1 MPADTGHGD
10 GGPQGRGP
18 GTVGPRNG
26 GHGDRGRG
34 VPRTLAEELRTRPDD
49 ALAALLSARP
59 DLLSPVPNDL
69 TQLATRAGTR
79 ASVVRAV
86 ERLDRFAQQTA
97 EALAI
102 APDPC
107 PYETLRDLLTG
118 DASTE
123 DARGARGS
131 GGSGDVR
138 GPDDAQGPGGA
149 RGPDDAQDPGDA
161 RGSADA
167 HGPQDARGR
176 ENTRGR
182 EGARGPQDAQGPGGA
197 QGPGDT
203 QDPKYGRGTAEAPG
217 PEDARRP
224 GEAQGPGGTPST
236 GNAQGPSD
244 ASAAGTPS
252 ATGIPSD
259 VGPASDTG
267 TTSGAGTTPNTETP
281 STVGPAPDTGTPS
294 PTGTT
299 PSTGPAPGARTTAAA
314 GPASGIGPTPTPAA
328 ETAAGVGAASR
339 IATPLSPDERAAI
352 AAELP
357 RAVATLREQALVWG
371 GDDRLRLVRTAREL
385 LAPSPTSPSPT
396 GLGPTMQ
403 EAASGMSPG
412 RLQELLAGDGLAPTH
427 DPVTA
432 VAALAELFQDRARM
446 AALLD
451 GAPAGALAVL
461 AKLTWGPPYG
471 EASVASPTPPVGWLL
486 DHGLLLPSGPRNVVL
501 PREVALHLRH
511 GRAHRAPEPLAPP
524 LSPITEHNPQAV
536 DNTAAGQTFTA
547 LATVEELL
555 GQWESAGPPVLR
567 AGGLSVRD
575 LKRTAVALDVSEPVA
590 AFWIELAYAAGLLAS
605 DGETDERYAPTPAY
619 DDWLRLPAEERWAR
633 LAAAWLPATRTAGLV
648 GGRDGRG
655 RTLAALGPDLDRS
668 PAPEVRRRILG
679 LLATLPPGAAAA
691 PEVLLARL
699 RWERPAGH
707 RGAAAAA
714 APGAASST
722 GSTGITGTTGTAGT
736 AGTTGT
742 TPGITSPTGT
752 TGSVPGATSPT
763 SEDLRSRLARWTIA
777 EAEMLGITGRA
788 ALSSHGRALL
798 ERHPDEPPT
807 SGSDT
812 ASAHAARLLAPLLPE
827 PLDHVLLQADL
838 TAVAPG
844 PLERPL
850 AETLGVLADVE
861 SKGGATVYRFTP
873 ESVRRALDA
882 GRTADDVHTFLAAH
896 SRTPVPQPLSYLV
909 DDVARKHGRL
919 RIGAASAY
927 LRCDDDTL
935 LAEILADRRSAGL
948 RLRRLAPTVLAA
960 QAPPDTLLEGLRAM
974 GYAPAAESAEGDV
987 LVSRPEAQR
996 TPPRT
1001 PPVPVPEGPPLPDAT
1016 LLGAAVRAI
1025 RAGDLA
1031 ATAPHKTVAASGAGS
1046 GPEAGPHG
1054 SGTGS
1059 GADSG
1064 VGSGAGSRSGARSG
1078 GGSGGGG
1085 DRLPRTTSA
1094 DTLATMQAAAL
1105 TGSNVW
1111 IGYVNANGA
1120 ATQRVIAPVR
1130 VEGGFVT
1137 AYDHTSDEVR
1147 TYPLHRITGAAELAE
1162 DAT

>member
-1 MPADTGHGD
+1 MPSDTGHGD
-10 GGPQGRGP
+10 S
-18 GTVGPRNG
+18 GPRDGIPRDG
-26 GHGDRGRG
+26 GRDDRGRG

-49 ALAALLSARP
+49 ALAALLRARP

-86 ERLDRFAQQTA
+86 ERLDRFALQTA
-97 EALAI
+97 EALAV

-107 PYETLRDLLTG
+107 PYATLRDLMTGGGHAGDGGPQQDGRPRAAG
-118 DASTE
+118 DAS
-123 DARGARGS
+123 A
-131 GGSGDVR
+131 
-138 GPDDAQGPGGA
+138 
-149 RGPDDAQDPGDA
+149 
-161 RGSADA
+161 
-167 HGPQDARGR
+167 
-176 ENTRGR
+176 
-182 EGARGPQDAQGPGGA
+182 
-197 QGPGDT
+197 
-203 QDPKYGRGTAEAPG
+203 
-217 PEDARRP
+217 
-224 GEAQGPGGTPST
+224 T
-236 GNAQGPSD
+236 GNASAARD
-244 ASAAGTPS
+244 ASAAGNAS
-252 ATGIPSD
+252 AAGD
-259 VGPASDTG
+259 ASD
-267 TTSGAGTTPNTETP
+267 S
-281 STVGPAPDTGTPS
+281 
-294 PTGTT
+294 
-299 PSTGPAPGARTTAAA
+299 AR
-314 GPASGIGPTPTPAA
+314 GPASGVSPGAGADQGAAHEGTADQSAAHEGAADQGTADERATHEGATEQHTAKQCAA
-328 ETAAGVGAASR
+328 EQHTAEQRTTADG
-339 IATPLSPDERAAI
+339 PLSADERAAI
-352 AAELP
+352 VAELP
-357 RAVATLREQALVWG
+357 RAVATLRDQALVWG

-396 GLGPTMQ
+396 GLGPTVQ
-403 EAASGMSPG
+403 EATSGMSPG
-412 RLQELLAGDGLAPTH
+412 RLQELLAGAGLPPTH

-432 VAALAELFQDRARM
+432 VAALAGLFQDRARM

-451 GAPAGALAVL
+451 GAPAAAVAVL

-471 EASVASPTPPVGWLL
+471 EVSVSSPTPPVGWLL
-486 DHGLLLPSGPRNVVL
+486 DRGLLLPSGPRNVVL
-501 PREVALHLRH
+501 PREVALHLRD
-511 GRAHRAPEPLAPP
+511 GRAHRVPEPLAPP
-524 LSPITEHNPQAV
+524 LSPVAEHDPQAV

-590 AFWIELAYAAGLLAS
+590 AFWIELAYAAGLVAS

-619 DDWLRLPAEERWAR
+619 DDWLRLPAEERWSR

-648 GGRDGRG
+648 GGRDSRG
-655 RTLAALGPDLDRS
+655 RTLAALGPELDRS
-668 PAPEVRRRILG
+668 PAPEVRRRVLE
-679 LLATLPPGAAAA
+679 LLATLPPGAAPT

-707 RGAAAAA
+707 RGAPAPGSA
-714 APGAASST
+714 APGTAPPSGPA
-722 GSTGITGTTGTAGT
+722 GS
-736 AGTTGT
+736 
-742 TPGITSPTGT
+742 P
-752 TGSVPGATSPT
+752 PGAPARTASPIA
-763 SEDLRSRLARWTIA
+763 EDLRSRLARWAVA
-777 EAEMLGITGRA
+777 EAELLGITGRG

-798 ERHPDEPPT
+798 ERHPDEPPAG
-807 SGSDT
+807 SGTT
-812 ASAHAARLLAPLLPE
+812 ARSTTTAHPATTARGDATARHAMAHPATTAVTAAAVAHAARLLAPLLPE

-850 AETLGVLADVE
+850 AETLGILADIE

-882 GRTADDVHTFLAAH
+882 GRTAEDVHTFLAAH
-896 SRTPVPQPLSYLV
+896 SRTPVPQPLTYLV

-919 RIGAASAY
+919 RVGAASAY
-927 LRCDDDTL
+927 LRCDDDAL

-987 LVSRPEAQR
+987 VVTRPEAQR
-996 TPPRT
+996 TPPRR
-1001 PPVPVPEGPPLPDAT
+1001 PPVPVPEGPPVPDAP
-1016 LLGAAVRAI
+1016 LLAAAVRAI

-1031 ATAPHKTVAASGAGS
+1031 ATAPRKPTATSGPGTGAGAGPEAEGGSGAG
-1046 GPEAGPHG
+1046 AG
-1054 SGTGS
+1054 T
-1059 GADSG
+1059 
-1064 VGSGAGSRSGARSG
+1064 GSGAGSRPGGGARSG
-1078 GGSGGGG
+1078 ARTGAGTGAGTGTEAGAGSAATG
-1085 DRLPRTTSA
+1085 DRLPRTTLA

-1111 IGYVNANGA
+1111 IGYVNADGA

-1137 AYDHTSDEVR
+1137 AYDHTADEVR

-1162 DAT
+1162 DTP